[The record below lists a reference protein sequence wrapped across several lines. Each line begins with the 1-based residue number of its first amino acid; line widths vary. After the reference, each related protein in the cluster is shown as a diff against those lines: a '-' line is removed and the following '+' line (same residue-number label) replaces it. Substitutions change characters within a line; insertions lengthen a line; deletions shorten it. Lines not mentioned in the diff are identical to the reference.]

1 MAMIDGNESPEEIAR
16 WWSMNSTAL
25 KGPESSSDQQP
36 TAREAKLELVSPT
49 SMFSPS
55 IISHSGSSNMES
67 SPSLTFGGSPS
78 MPDND
83 KRSPLHPGLDLYN
96 WLDPARLSFA
106 DIGKPALA
114 DLALPGPAIGY
125 NGARTCHPTFLSST
139 APHSTAGSLCSWT
152 SMPIDFPSAHRVIFR
167 YLTESFPALPFI
179 CRDQF
184 MEDFRSGTPRY
195 CSKALVNAI
204 LGLACQSYDTTGM
217 AFSSADFIAEAKRL
231 LRTEDC
237 HANIPSIQTFSALAL
252 VELSL
257 GNDDSAWGY
266 VHECV
271 RNSIILSLRGGGQSN
286 QVGSQ
291 EHKEVMANTFCGA
304 SSLGRQVTLLFFGS
318 SSSSPGLHNINL
330 RPLEIESFAS
340 LQGIS
345 LPRMGSSSCG
355 SARMTLTLLK
365 TCRARGLNEVSMPS
379 FSVSGIREL

>member
-1 MAMIDGNESPEEIAR
+1 
-16 WWSMNSTAL
+16 MNSTAL